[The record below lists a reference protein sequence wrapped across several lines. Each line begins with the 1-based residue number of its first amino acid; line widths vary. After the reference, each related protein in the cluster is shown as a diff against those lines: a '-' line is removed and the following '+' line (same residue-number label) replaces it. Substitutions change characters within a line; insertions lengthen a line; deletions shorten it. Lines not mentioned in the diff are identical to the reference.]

1 MIFYLRYV
9 NHERVPA
16 YEALGWYV
24 VGCEGQG
31 LGTHAYWSCLMRYD
45 GENPKEPEG
54 RG

>member
-16 YEALGWYV
+16 YEDLGWYV

-31 LGTHAYWSCLMRYD
+31 LGAHAYWSCLMRFD
-45 GENPKEPEG
+45 GPEPKEPGGE
-54 RG
+54 